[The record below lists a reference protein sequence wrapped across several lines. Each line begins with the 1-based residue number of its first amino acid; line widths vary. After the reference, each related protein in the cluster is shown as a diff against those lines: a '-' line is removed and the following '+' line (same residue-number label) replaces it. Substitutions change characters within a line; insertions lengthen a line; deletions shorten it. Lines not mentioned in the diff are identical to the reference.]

1 MNTQRER
8 YLQTMRFEPA
18 DPPFLRWCGAWPET
32 LDRWKTQGWDGITP
46 LEDILQ
52 ADTFYSVAP
61 YYGPVP
67 LFTYEVLE
75 ENDDTVVYVNH
86 EGIVMREF
94 KRYNWSS
101 MPQFVR
107 FPVENGAD
115 FDQLSAER
123 LGLHPE
129 ERFTAEWRAHVAA
142 AAASDRP
149 RICSGGRWGGFF
161 GPLRNL
167 MGVENLG
174 MAFLDAPALVERM
187 MAQRADSMI
196 EITAV
201 VLEHTPLEGF
211 IFWEDMAYNH
221 ASLVNPRL
229 FRRLAL
235 PHYRRVCDWLR
246 AHGVEHIWLDSDGN
260 VSELIPIWLD
270 AGIHALYPFE
280 VQSGMDVAATRQQ
293 YGRDLVM
300 LGGIDKKAVA
310 AGGAVMRAEVDRV
323 APVVADGGYFPELDH
338 AAPPD
343 ISWANMQEYYAY
355 LRTRLARG

>member
-1 MNTQRER
+1 MTTQRER

-18 DPPFLRWCGAWPET
+18 DPPFIRWCGAWPET
-32 LDRWKTQGWDGITP
+32 QDVWRQQGWDGSPIEP
-46 LEDILQ
+46 LLSVDS
-52 ADTFYSVAP
+52 FYHVAP
-61 YYGPVP
+61 YYGPMP
-67 LFTYEVLE
+67 MFAYEVLE
-75 ENDDTVVYVNH
+75 EDDETKVYVNH

-94 KRYNWSS
+94 KNYNWSS

-107 FPVENGAD
+107 FPVEKAD
-115 FDQLSAER
+115 DFAVLERER

-129 ERFTAEWRAHVAA
+129 ERFDAQWLARVAG
-142 AAASDRP
+142 AAASDQP
-149 RICSGGRWGGFF
+149 RICTGGRWGGFF

-174 MAFLDAPALVERM
+174 MAFHDQPQLVERM
-187 MAQRADSMI
+187 MAQRADSII
-196 EITAV
+196 EITEV
-201 VLEHTPLEGF
+201 VLRHTPIEGF

-221 ASLVNPRL
+221 GSLVNPRV
-229 FRRLAL
+229 FRRFAY

-246 AHGVEHIWLDSDGN
+246 AQGVEHIWLDSDGDC
-260 VSELIPIWLD
+260 SELIPIWLD

-280 VQSGMDVAATRQQ
+280 VQSGMDVVAIRAQ

-310 AGGAVMRAEVDRV
+310 AGGQVMRDEVDRV
-323 APVVADGGYFPELDH
+323 APVVADGGFFPELDH

-343 ISWANMQEYYAY
+343 ISWANIQEYYAY
-355 LRTRLARG
+355 MRDRLQRG